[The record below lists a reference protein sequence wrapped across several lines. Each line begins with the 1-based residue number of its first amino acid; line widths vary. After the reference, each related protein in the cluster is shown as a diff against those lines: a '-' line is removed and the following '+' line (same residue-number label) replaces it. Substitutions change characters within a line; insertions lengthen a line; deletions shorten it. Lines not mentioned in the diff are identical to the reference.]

1 MKLANRSIYNLLE
14 LASAKKET
22 ITTTINHRKLGKTKA
37 LIQFAKDNKYYVLT
51 GNETIA
57 KLIKKEYG
65 YRQVKGIDSMLDG
78 LGPFFVFDECCPIE
92 KIEKLKESGFI
103 ILTGFEKD
111 KDFYKGR

>member
-1 MKLANRSIYNLLE
+1 MANRSIYNLLE

-37 LIQFAKDNKYYVLT
+37 LIQFAEDNKFCVLV
-51 GNETIA
+51 GSRTIA
-57 KLIKKEYG
+57 KHLIKEYG
-65 YRQVKGIDSMLDG
+65 YRQIRSLNSTIDG

-92 KIEKLKESGFI
+92 KIEKLKDSGLI
-103 ILTGFEKD
+103 VLTGFEKD